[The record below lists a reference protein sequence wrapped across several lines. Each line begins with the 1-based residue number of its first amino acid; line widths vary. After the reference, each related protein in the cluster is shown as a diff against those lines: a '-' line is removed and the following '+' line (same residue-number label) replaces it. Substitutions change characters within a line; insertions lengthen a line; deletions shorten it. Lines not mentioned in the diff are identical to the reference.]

1 MVCRKIKYL
10 VLISPCKSRQQ
21 PLGEAEHAAAEVGP
35 RLVIPVF
42 AAETDAIHEP
52 HASQTN
58 RRNMGRQRCRLL
70 IPRLL

>member
-10 VLISPCKSRQQ
+10 VLISLCKSRQQ

-35 RLVIPVF
+35 RLLTPLF
-42 AAETDAIHEP
+42 AAETGAIHAP
-52 HASQTN
+52 HDSQTN
-58 RRNMGRQRCRLL
+58 RRNMGRRRCRPL